1 MSKLYCCSIFI
12 INGEYFITTTVRNVV
27 VLYMELYFWKIKIL
41 AKADCLSTF
50 IPVSNLM
57 FLQQN
62 IIQHNI

>member
-1 MSKLYCCSIFI
+1 
-12 INGEYFITTTVRNVV
+12 
-27 VLYMELYFWKIKIL
+27 LYMELYFWKIKIL
-41 AKADCLSTF
+41 AKADCLFTF